1 MIMRS
6 PEVQYLAAAPGG
18 GSGGSFLTRGRAD
31 TKSAFDLGHE
41 RDMGGSA
48 HLVKLV
54 FGVAS
59 TVFGSVGVG
68 KCSLVSTSNTVP
80 VLAVEATVVVVAGR

>member
-1 MIMRS
+1 MRS

-48 HLVKLV
+48 LEDVI
-54 FGVAS
+54 
-59 TVFGSVGVG
+59 SVGWTG
-68 KCSLVSTSNTVP
+68 
-80 VLAVEATVVVVAGR
+80 